1 GKIAAGC
8 VITGFCEALLQDDPS
23 SKYIANSA
31 ATRARKPVSSR
42 SSRQCGAGT
51 RVGVHVIVEGYD
63 APPELLDNCG
73 AIESA
78 IRDAVRAGGAHLLEV
93 HLHKFEPHGV
103 TATALLAESH
113 INIHTWPE
121 RAYYG
126 ADLFFCGSGDPERAA
141 AALARALKTRDVHMQ
156 AVERTF
162 APPARA
168 DAPSPRWWFERG
180 APPTIAQALRVN
192 VLCSEQSAH
201 QRIEILQ
208 HEHLG
213 RVLALDGA
221 VQTTTADEFIYHE
234 MLVQVPLHATP
245 RAPASVLIVGGGD
258 GGALREVLRHPSIE
272 QVVMVELDPRGVR
285 RSVEHLG
292 IHGDFDDPRVQL
304 VFADAAEWVQSNERL
319 FDVAIIDSPDPEP
332 PGDVLYESSF
342 YRALQRRL

>member
-1 GKIAAGC
+1 
-8 VITGFCEALLQDDPS
+8 
-23 SKYIANSA
+23 
-31 ATRARKPVSSR
+31 
-42 SSRQCGAGT
+42 
-51 RVGVHVIVEGYD
+51 
-63 APPELLDNCG
+63 
-73 AIESA
+73 
-78 IRDAVRAGGAHLLEV
+78 
-93 HLHKFEPHGV
+93 
-103 TATALLAESH
+103 
-113 INIHTWPE
+113 
-121 RAYYG
+121 
-126 ADLFFCGSGDPERAA
+126 
-141 AALARALKTRDVHMQ
+141 
-156 AVERTF
+156 
-162 APPARA
+162 ARA

-245 RAPASVLIVGGGD
+245 RAPPSVLIVGGGA

-272 QVVMVELDPRGVR
+272 QVVMVELDPAVVR

-342 YRALQRRL
+342 YRSLQRPLMPEGAVAQHLGVPALQRGVLGARVRRLAEAFGAVEIYRAAVPTYIGGDMAFAVAGRAARGAATPRRDFRGRHYNAAVHAAAFALPTFWIDEIGSVP